1 MFGPEGLIVLF
12 GVVIVFLLY
21 LVFINHRTI
30 NGLLDDVDILSGQM
44 RMTSDDIEALLR
56 SVDGQ
61 RKKTLWTEEEEKA
74 D

>member
-21 LVFINHRTI
+21 LVFINYRTI
-30 NGLLDDVDILSGQM
+30 NGLLDDVDKLSGQM
-44 RMTSDDIEALLR
+44 RMTSDDIEALVR

-61 RKKTLWTEEEEKA
+61 RKKTLWTEEREKA